1 LRGVGWPLVA
11 IVRQFGGH
19 RTWFRWLSWA

>member
-19 RTWFRWLSWA
+19 RTWFRWLS